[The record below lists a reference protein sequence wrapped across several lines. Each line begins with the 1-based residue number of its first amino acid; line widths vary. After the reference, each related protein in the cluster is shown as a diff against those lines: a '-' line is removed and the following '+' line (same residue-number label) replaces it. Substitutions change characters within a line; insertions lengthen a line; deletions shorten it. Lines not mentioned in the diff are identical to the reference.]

1 MSIATPYNIHK
12 VLPICFFASFGVGA
26 VIIPCAII
34 AQIIC
39 PDDLIATITAI
50 TLAIR
55 YVGGAI
61 GFTIYY
67 NVFYRKVFGLIK
79 TDVAINVVVG
89 KLGYYQGITDK
100 PENLSYVT
108 NLVTAIAQAQ
118 YRDFEFLAR
127 YALNY
132 KGLKSKHYTYDEFT
146 QPIIQA
152 SHEAFANAYRYPY
165 FISIAF
171 GGLTFICACF
181 LGDIKPFLDDHIA
194 VVV

>member
-1 MSIATPYNIHK
+1 MAIATPDNITS

-67 NVFYRKVFGLIK
+67 NVFYRRVTTLI
-79 TDVAINVVVG
+79 TNDVATKVVVG
-89 KLGYYQGITDK
+89 QLGYLQGFGMGD
-100 PENLSYVT
+100 LSYIT
-108 NLVTAIAQAQ
+108 NLVQSLAQAQ
-118 YRDFEFLAR
+118 YQLFEFYARAALAFP
-127 YALNY
+127 
-132 KGLKSKHYTYDEFT
+132 GLRKKNYTYEEFT
-146 QPIIQA
+146 QPIIDA
-152 SHEAFANAYRYPY
+152 SHAAFADAYRYPY